1 MGYSKSPT
9 LALNSGIGDIS
20 FNCYYDVW
28 LRQLNVKA
36 AEPLLFFKNKGALN
50 SAMGYFESL
59 K

>member
-28 LRQLNVKA
+28 LGQLNVKA
-36 AEPLLFFKNKGALN
+36 AEPLLFFKNKGAFN
-50 SAMGYFESL
+50 SAKWGI
-59 K
+59 